1 MTYSDNVTFFGGKGW
16 ADVRGD
22 ILVALF
28 ITTVFR
34 NVMKVVSSD
43 DNSSLHFRGDTNTF
57 QNTPTNRDIASER
70 AFFVNIISF
79 DSSFRSFKPKA
90 NTAVVASDTFHFL
103 PQTLGFLTNED
114 GVLLLERLFVLIR
127 HAYIYNCGSFEL
139 LPAQTSLFVVG
150 SEMKEMWCPVQVTT

>member
-90 NTAVVASDTFHFL
+90 ASILVSPRRTATRVATAKPPPRPTTKVNMVVNNTENS
-103 PQTLGFLTNED
+103 
-114 GVLLLERLFVLIR
+114 R
-127 HAYIYNCGSFEL
+127 
-139 LPAQTSLFVVG
+139 
-150 SEMKEMWCPVQVTT
+150 